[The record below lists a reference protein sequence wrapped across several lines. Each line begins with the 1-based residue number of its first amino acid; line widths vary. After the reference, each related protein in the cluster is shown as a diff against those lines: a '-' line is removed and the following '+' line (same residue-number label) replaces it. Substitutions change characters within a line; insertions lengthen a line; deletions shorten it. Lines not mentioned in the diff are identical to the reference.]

1 VATSELDVVDSE
13 SCARVVADAAQAP
26 DGLDI
31 LVLATGVAA
40 LGPAAGTP
48 DAVAYELLTVNTLG
62 PIALTRAALA
72 ELGGGGV
79 VAVLSA
85 VPAYAL
91 TANMAV

>member
-1 VATSELDVVDSE
+1 MWQRS
-13 SCARVVADAAQAP
+13 
-26 DGLDI
+26 
-31 LVLATGVAA
+31 VLRR
-40 LGPAAGTP
+40 TP
-48 DAVAYELLTVNTLG
+48 DAVAYELITVNTRVRSRS
-62 PIALTRAALA
+62 PRAALA